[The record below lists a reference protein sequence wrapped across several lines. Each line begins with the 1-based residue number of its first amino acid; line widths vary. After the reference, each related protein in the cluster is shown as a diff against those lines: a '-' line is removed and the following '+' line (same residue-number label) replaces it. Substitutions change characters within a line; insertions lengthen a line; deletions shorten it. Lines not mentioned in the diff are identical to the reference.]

1 MNENMITL
9 DECNYFLLKN
19 HLYFDNSKV
28 DIYKDFENM
37 TLDDFFYRI
46 YYEVIPKEIEV
57 IVSRGN
63 DNQQS
68 KIIELLHNVSQ
79 AQHEIDLFEKIK
91 ENERQRN
98 IKYCIED
105 VLKDCDF
112 SIDTYDEKIIDIS
125 KYTDYID
132 IEKIVTI
139 DIDKGKK
146 LNEPQKDEEIYK
158 ALKKYVD
165 EYDIDKDVQ
174 YYTGCCVADG
184 YSIKQIY
191 EDLESFICDLRTV
204 TDVYQ
209 KYLKEDFMYNLCT
222 VMNAYQKY
230 INSRDI
236 DE

>member
-19 HLYFDNSKV
+19 HLYFDTSKV

-57 IVSRGN
+57 IVSREN

-105 VLKDCDF
+105 VP
-112 SIDTYDEKIIDIS
+112 IILIS
-125 KYTDYID
+125 RK
-132 IEKIVTI
+132 
-139 DIDKGKK
+139 
-146 LNEPQKDEEIYK
+146 
-158 ALKKYVD
+158 
-165 EYDIDKDVQ
+165 
-174 YYTGCCVADG
+174 
-184 YSIKQIY
+184 
-191 EDLESFICDLRTV
+191 
-204 TDVYQ
+204 
-209 KYLKEDFMYNLCT
+209 
-222 VMNAYQKY
+222 
-230 INSRDI
+230 
-236 DE
+236 